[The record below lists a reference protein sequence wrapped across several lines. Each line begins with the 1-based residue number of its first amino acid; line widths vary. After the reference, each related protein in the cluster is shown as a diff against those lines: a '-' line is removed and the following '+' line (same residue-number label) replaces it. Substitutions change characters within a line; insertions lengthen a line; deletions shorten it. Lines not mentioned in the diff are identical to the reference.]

1 MELDNIKQSAE
12 RINTLIKG
20 WETNGAIPRIERDMA
35 LEELRKLYG
44 QLLDMEM
51 PIEQSSTIAEQPVAA
66 PVVVAT
72 TTACEVEDD
81 VAVDAGEK
89 IEKENSA
96 TEEAFAEQPAEDTQ
110 IVENKVVDD
119 DDDVLDIDAL
129 LGLSSAAVAVAAAT
143 TSTAAELPVAET
155 TKEETPTSNEP
166 ESIEQPEEIVAEIVT
181 ATPAPAP
188 APAPA
193 PESIPEP
200 PRFELDEAPSAT
212 TGALFAVEDIPTTK
226 RGSRKMISL
235 YNAAGGASAVA
246 TTAAATTT
254 AVAAESAESIA
265 QSAEVAEPQPKR
277 LADVL
282 GGDKRVLAEKI
293 AAEEKPTT
301 PFNRI
306 TDLRKAIGINDKFLM
321 IKDLFGGNA
330 AQYEATIDTLNEF
343 DDLDDCMIYIVEN
356 FSWNPDSEGAKLLV
370 SLIERKLS

>member
-20 WETNGAIPRIERDMA
+20 WENNGAIPRIERDMA

-72 TTACEVEDD
+72 TTVCEAEDD

-89 IEKENSA
+89 IDKENIA
-96 TEEAFAEQPAEDTQ
+96 TEETSAEQPAEDTQ
-110 IVENKVVDD
+110 IIENKVVDD

-143 TSTAAELPVAET
+143 TSTTAELPVAET
-155 TKEETPTSNEP
+155 TKEETPTLNEP
-166 ESIEQPEEIVAEIVT
+166 ESIEQSEEIVAEIVT
-181 ATPAPAP
+181 ATP

-265 QSAEVAEPQPKR
+265 QSAEVAESQPKR

-330 AQYEATIDTLNEF
+330 AQYEATIDTLNKF

>member
-1 MELDNIKQSAE
+1 M
-12 RINTLIKG
+12 
-20 WETNGAIPRIERDMA
+20 
-35 LEELRKLYG
+35 
-44 QLLDMEM
+44 
-51 PIEQSSTIAEQPVAA
+51 
-66 PVVVAT
+66 
-72 TTACEVEDD
+72 
-81 VAVDAGEK
+81 
-89 IEKENSA
+89 
-96 TEEAFAEQPAEDTQ
+96 EEASAEQPAEDTQ

-143 TSTAAELPVAET
+143 TSTAAELPVAEA

-166 ESIEQPEEIVAEIVT
+166 ESIEQPEEIVT
-181 ATPAPAP
+181 ATP

-254 AVAAESAESIA
+254 GVAAESAESIA
-265 QSAEVAEPQPKR
+265 QSAEVAESQPKR

-330 AQYEATIDTLNEF
+330 VQYETTIDTLNEF